1 MKERKEG
8 RREEGKE
15 GGGRMGGG
23 KEEPTPPFVLG
34 WLGVPLSR
42 GTKKQETERDR
53 EASLGY
59 RGDIH
64 SSGQSVLFPSR

>member
-1 MKERKEG
+1 
-8 RREEGKE
+8 
-15 GGGRMGGG
+15 MGGG